1 MKIIVKTLSLVLI
14 MLFCVGACK
23 KDNTIKGNTALAGK
37 WLYAGSMISSGGPQY
52 WVKPTASNSK
62 DYLELK
68 SDGTMS
74 WTGNNDFKKYT
85 LIDSVT
91 INMHNSDSSKY
102 ENFYY
107 RIKGDSLALSPRGP
121 IVCIEGCSEHFVK
134 VKR

>member
-1 MKIIVKTLSLVLI
+1 MKTIIKTLSMVLI
-14 MLFCVGACK
+14 GVFFVSACK
-23 KDNTIKGNTALAGK
+23 KDNTIKGNATLTGK
-37 WLYAGSMISSGGPQY
+37 WLYAGSMMSSGGPQY

-62 DYLELK
+62 DYMELK

-91 INMHNSDSSKY
+91 INMHNPDSSKY
-102 ENFYY
+102 ENFNY

-121 IVCIEGCSEHFVK
+121 VLCIEGCSTHFVK
-134 VKR
+134 VKQ